1 MDAKTIR
8 RATIV
13 VAEGKCRTR
22 VYQNLEEVPAP
33 VRRRLIDSTSGPL
46 SATIIIADR
55 GGREEIVRALRGLP
69 SRVQSRLGQARAIE
83 RERRRQQSA
92 RQPVIPPPLPPPT
105 IRGWLRDHWVELL
118 LPGAV
123 GAAVWFLFSFR

>member
-8 RATIV
+8 RSTIV
-13 VAEGKCRTR
+13 VAEGERRTR

-69 SRVQSRLGQARAIE
+69 SRVQSRLGQARATE
-83 RERRRQQSA
+83 RERRRQRTAQQAS
-92 RQPVIPPPLPPPT
+92 IPAAAPPPT
-105 IRGWLRDHWVELL
+105 LRTWLRDHWVELL